1 MLNGYVVL
9 AGGAVILSGIF
20 ALSWWLAKVCP
31 LPRPMPYLYFKNPH

>member
-9 AGGAVILSGIF
+9 ATGAIILSGILV
-20 ALSWWLAKVCP
+20 LSWYMAKWFP